1 MAILNR
7 WGASENTFK
16 HMGDKHPLNYQPGYS
31 FTESQ
36 NQEIANPEVKEIKTR
51 ASGIKAKLVACIKS
65 YQRAKKR
72 SIRMVAFGK
81 TASAGMS
88 FRKSR
93 KRRLRLKS

>member
-16 HMGDKHPLNYQPGYS
+16 HMEDKHPLNYQPGYS

-51 ASGIKAKLVACIKS
+51 ASGIKAKLATLYKKLSKS
-65 YQRAKKR
+65 KEAL
-72 SIRMVAFGK
+72 IDV
-81 TASAGMS
+81 
-88 FRKSR
+88 
-93 KRRLRLKS
+93 LI

>member
-36 NQEIANPEVKEIKTR
+36 NQEIANPEVKEIKKKT
-51 ASGIKAKLVACIKS
+51 SGIKAKLATLYKKLSKS
-65 YQRAKKR
+65 KDAVNKGRGCNN
-72 SIRMVAFGK
+72 FHDLG
-81 TASAGMS
+81 
-88 FRKSR
+88 F
-93 KRRLRLKS
+93 